1 MYVISQW
8 AYHCDEGRG
17 LRPSVRPPPGVSTE
31 GDAMPFDAPSRPLPA
46 RRRGG
51 LAALLSVV
59 AATVG
64 AAIVAGAGLGNA
76 QTAPASDTAKPAA
89 AKPGDG
95 DKAPAA
101 KPALARPP
109 APVSVATVEVRA
121 TPVVLDV
128 VGTAQA
134 IASVPLKTRVDSLI
148 EEVPVAEGDRVKQ
161 GQLIFRLDA
170 RAVKA
175 QVAQARAV
183 LARDEAQLALLRS
196 DLERTEQ
203 LVQTRTKSS
212 RDLESAKTLVA
223 AQAATIEADRA
234 ALQNLEVQ
242 ASWYEIRSPIDGRVG
257 SIPLKP
263 GSAIR
268 ANDSALLATVNQ
280 LDPIY
285 VAFSVPQ
292 AAIPPL
298 RDALAAG
305 PVTVSVRQPGVTGE
319 PLGGRVAYLENM
331 LDAASATLGVK
342 ATVDNPTER
351 LLPGEFV
358 QVRAVLRT
366 DPQAL
371 VIPDQA
377 VQLGQSGTFVYVVKD
392 DGTVDARRIGVD
404 RTVDG
409 LSVVAKGLTAGEK
422 VVTDGQLRLFP
433 GASVV
438 IGKPAEGGAK
448 PPAARSGT

>member
-1 MYVISQW
+1 MPERDPLSPVSF
-8 AYHCDEGRG
+8 R
-17 LRPSVRPPPGVSTE
+17 RPRTTTSLLVV
-31 GDAMPFDAPSRPLPA
+31 L
-46 RRRGG
+46 G
-51 LAALLSVV
+51 LAAGTVALVV
-59 AATVG
+59 A
-64 AAIVAGAGLGNA
+64 GNGIGIA
-76 QTAPASDTAKPAA
+76 QTAPTTGAAKPAEAAKTPDAAKPAA
-89 AKPGDG
+89 P
-95 DKAPAA
+95 A

-109 APVSVATVEVRA
+109 APVTVVNVAA
-121 TPVVLDV
+121 KPMPVVLDV

-134 IASVPLKTRVDSLI
+134 IASVPLKTRVDSQI
-148 EEVPVAEGDRVKQ
+148 DEVPVKEGDRVTA
-161 GQLIFRLDA
+161 GQIVFRLDA

-175 QVAQARAV
+175 QIAQARAV

-203 LVQTRTKSS
+203 LVLTKTKSS

-223 AQAATIEADRA
+223 AQMATIEADRA

-292 AAIPPL
+292 ASIPAL
-298 RDALAAG
+298 REAMAAG
-305 PVTVSVRQPGVTGE
+305 EVAVSVKLPGSKGE
-319 PLGGRVAYLENM
+319 PLVGRVAYIENM
-331 LDAASATLGVK
+331 LDAASGTLGVK
-342 ATVDNPTER
+342 ATVVNSAEK
-351 LLPGEFV
+351 LLPGEYV

-366 DPQAL
+366 DPGAL
-371 VIPDQA
+371 VVPEQA
-377 VQLGQSGTFVYVVKD
+377 VQLGQNGPFVYVVKEGD
-392 DGTVDARRIGVD
+392 TVEARRVGID

-409 LSVVAKGLTAGEK
+409 QAVIGKGLVAGER

-438 IGKPAEGGAK
+438 MGKPAETGAPAQ
-448 PPAARSGT
+448 PPKSGT

>member
-1 MYVISQW
+1 MSRSKD
-8 AYHCDEGRG
+8 ASTT
-17 LRPSVRPPPGVSTE
+17 PVRP
-31 GDAMPFDAPSRPLPA
+31 A
-46 RRRGG
+46 RKPRL
-51 LAALLSVV
+51 LAAATGV
-59 AATVG
+59 AAG
-64 AAIVAGAGLGNA
+64 VALLVLAGGDRLVA
-76 QTAPASDTAKPAA
+76 QTAQPAATAQPNAAKPAA
-89 AKPGDG
+89 AP
-95 DKAPAA
+95 A

-109 APVSVATVEVRA
+109 APVSISPVAVEA
-121 TPVVLDV
+121 MPAVLDV

-134 IASVPLKTRVDSLI
+134 IASVPLKTRVDSQI
-148 EEVPVAEGDRVKQ
+148 EDVAVQEGERVTA
-161 GQLIFRLDA
+161 GQILFRLDA

-175 QVAQARAV
+175 QIAQARAV

-203 LVQTRTKSS
+203 LVQTKTKSS

-223 AQAATIEADRA
+223 AQMATIEADRA

-268 ANDSALLATVNQ
+268 AADSALLATVNQ

-292 AAIPPL
+292 SAIPAL
-298 RDALAAG
+298 RAAMAAG
-305 PVTVSVRQPGVTGE
+305 EVPVSVRQPGAGGAPLTGHI
-319 PLGGRVAYLENM
+319 AFIENT
-331 LDAASATLGVK
+331 LDAASGTLGVK
-342 ATVDNPTER
+342 ATIANGAEK
-351 LLPGEFV
+351 LLPGEYV

-366 DPQAL
+366 DPNAL
-371 VIPDQA
+371 VVPEAA
-377 VQLGQSGTFVYVVKD
+377 VQLGQNGPFVYVVKD
-392 DGTVDARRIGVD
+392 GDTVEARPITIA

-409 LSVVAKGLTAGEK
+409 RSVIAKGLAAGER

-433 GASVV
+433 GAAVV
-438 IGKPAEGGAK
+438 PAKPAAGGAK
-448 PPAARSGT
+448 PQAAKSGS